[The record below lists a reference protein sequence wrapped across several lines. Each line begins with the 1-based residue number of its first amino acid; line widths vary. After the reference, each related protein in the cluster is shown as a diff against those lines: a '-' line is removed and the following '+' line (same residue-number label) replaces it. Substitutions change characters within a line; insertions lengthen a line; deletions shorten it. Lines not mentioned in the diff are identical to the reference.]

1 MINVVIRVNFEHLLK
16 FKQYNNIILYYLLL
30 TDAFP
35 ASTIVV
41 PLSTFFTLPTLSLD
55 VLWILFLFLSY
66 VMCFL
71 LCGSLPFASHAHTN
85 KPIVLISHPSKL
97 LLNVLQK
104 ILEVFLIPEL
114 PIEQAG
120 FRRGG
125 GTRDHISTIR
135 WMMERAREHQQ
146 YLCFIDFKKVFDC
159 GDRSRGN
166 VDYLRD
172 GVPTHQVV
180 LLINMYANQKAGGN
194 QNR

>member
-1 MINVVIRVNFEHLLK
+1 MIRVNFEHLLK

-30 TDAFP
+30 TVTFP

-41 PLSTFFTLPTLSLD
+41 STFFTLPTLSLD
-55 VLWILFLFLSY
+55 VLWVLFPLLSY

-71 LCGSLPFASHAHTN
+71 LCGSLPFASRAHTN
-85 KPIVLISHPSKL
+85 KPIVLISHPIKL

-120 FRRGG
+120 FRRGW
-125 GTRDHISTIR
+125 GTRDHIANIR

-159 GDRSRGN
+159 VDRS
-166 VDYLRD
+166 
-172 GVPTHQVV
+172 
-180 LLINMYANQKAGGN
+180 
-194 QNR
+194 

>member
-1 MINVVIRVNFEHLLK
+1 MNALFSVVLLK
-16 FKQYNNIILYYLLL
+16 INLLTYLL
-30 TDAFP
+30 
-35 ASTIVV
+35 
-41 PLSTFFTLPTLSLD
+41 
-55 VLWILFLFLSY
+55 
-66 VMCFL
+66 
-71 LCGSLPFASHAHTN
+71 TN

-97 LLNVLQK
+97 LLNVLEK

-125 GTRDHISTIR
+125 GTRDHIAIIR

-159 GDRSRGN
+159 VARSRGN

-172 GVPTHQVV
+172 GGTYTSGSIIEKYVRKPESWRQSKQIDGRVSHRERCATGLHRVSFVIQH
-180 LLINMYANQKAGGN
+180 LLTFSPIRIYTA
-194 QNR
+194 

>member
-30 TDAFP
+30 TVTFP
-35 ASTIVV
+35 VSTIVV
-41 PLSTFFTLPTLSLD
+41 STFFTLPILSLD
-55 VLWILFLFLSY
+55 VLWIMFMLLSY

-71 LCGSLPFASHAHTN
+71 LCGSLFPSHHMHI
-85 KPIVLISHPSKL
+85 PINQLHVLISHPSKL

-125 GTRDHISTIR
+125 GTRDHIANIR
-135 WMMERAREHQQ
+135 WMMERAREHKQ

-159 GDRSRGN
+159 VDRSRGN

-172 GVPTHQVV
+172 VGTYTSGSIIEKYVRKPESRRQ
-180 LLINMYANQKAGGN
+180 
-194 QNR
+194 

>member
-1 MINVVIRVNFEHLLK
+1 MSR
-16 FKQYNNIILYYLLL
+16 
-30 TDAFP
+30 
-35 ASTIVV
+35 
-41 PLSTFFTLPTLSLD
+41 FFTLPTLSLD
-55 VLWILFLFLSY
+55 VLWVLFPLLSY

-71 LCGSLPFASHAHTN
+71 LCGSLPFGSHANTN
-85 KPIVLISHPSKL
+85 KPIVLISLPCKL
-97 LLNVLQK
+97 LLNVLDPLQE

-125 GTRDHISTIR
+125 GTRDHIANIR

-159 GDRSRGN
+159 VDRSRGN

-172 GVPTHQVV
+172 GGTYTSGTGRV
-180 LLINMYANQKAGGN
+180 
-194 QNR
+194 